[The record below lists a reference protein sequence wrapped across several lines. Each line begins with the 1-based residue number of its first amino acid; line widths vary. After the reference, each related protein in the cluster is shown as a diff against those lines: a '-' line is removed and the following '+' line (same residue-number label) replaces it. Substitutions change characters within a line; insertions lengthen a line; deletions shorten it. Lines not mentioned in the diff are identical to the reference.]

1 MIRITTTS
9 GTVYELD
16 TDLQRV
22 QRLPAVGAAVL
33 HNDGREHRYHAIING
48 PTIGESFVYTHG
60 FETRVTTPVTAVET
74 VTPQR

>member
-22 QRLPAVGAAVL
+22 QRLPAAGASVL
-33 HNDGREHRYHAIING
+33 RHDGTEHRYHAIING
-48 PTIGESFVYTHG
+48 PTIGESFVYLYG
-60 FETRVTTPVTAVET
+60 FETRYTTPVVSVET
-74 VTPQR
+74 VTP